1 MNQSERKYLLK
12 RVDKIALS
20 LNNQLNSN
28 LGKHWS
34 IKEATAQAIAD
45 GKVTVQK
52 HYKEIIIT
60 KIIDAS
66 VYSYGS
72 SLGSMDIEDLLDGF
86 VELKDKVNQHNKKQ
100 DEKIKIAN
108 QKLQMETDRIRDIMA
123 MDQKLTQESAVQ
135 YLQDFEK
142 YILL

>member
-1 MNQSERKYLLK
+1 MNQSERRYLLK

-20 LNNQLNSN
+20 LNNQLNSQ
-28 LGKHWS
+28 LGKHWC

-45 GKVTVQK
+45 GKVTIQK
-52 HYKEIIIT
+52 HYKEIILT
-60 KIIDAS
+60 KIIDTKT
-66 VYSYGS
+66 YSYGT
-72 SLGSMDIEDLLDGF
+72 SLGSMDLEDLLDGF
-86 VELKDKVNQHNKKQ
+86 VELKDKVNQHNKKH

-108 QKLQMETDRIRDIMA
+108 KKLQMETDRLRDIMA
-123 MDQKLTQESAVQ
+123 MDQELTQESAVS

>member
-1 MNQSERKYLLK
+1 MNQSERRYLLK

-20 LNNQLNSN
+20 LNNQLNSQ

-45 GKVTVQK
+45 GKVTIQK

-60 KIIDAS
+60 KIIDTDT
-66 VYSYGS
+66 YSYGS
-72 SLGSMDIEDLLDGF
+72 RLGSMNLEDLLDGF
-86 VELKDKVNQHNKKQ
+86 VKLKDEVDQHNERK
-100 DEKIKIAN
+100 DEEVKIAK
-108 QKLQMETDRIRDIMA
+108 QKLKMETDRLRDIMA
-123 MDQKLTQESAVQ
+123 MDQELTQESAVQ

-142 YILL
+142 YVLL

>member
-1 MNQSERKYLLK
+1 MNQSERRYLLK

-20 LNNQLNSN
+20 LNNQLNSK

-34 IKEATAQAIAD
+34 IKEATAQAIVD
-45 GKVTVQK
+45 GKITVQK

-60 KIIDAS
+60 KIIDKPT
-66 VYSYGS
+66 YSYGS
-72 SLGSMDIEDLLDGF
+72 SLGSIDLEDLLDGF
-86 VELKDKVNQHNKKQ
+86 VELKDKVSQHNKKQ

-108 QKLQMETDRIRDIMA
+108 QKLKMETDRLRDIMA

>member
-1 MNQSERKYLLK
+1 MNQSERRYLLK

-20 LNNQLNSN
+20 LNNQLNN
-28 LGKHWS
+28 QLGKHWS

-45 GKVTVQK
+45 GKVTIQK

-60 KIIDAS
+60 KIIDTAT
-66 VYSYGS
+66 YSYGT
-72 SLGSMDIEDLLDGF
+72 SLGSMDLEDLLDGF
-86 VELKDKVNQHNKKQ
+86 VKLKDEVDQHNERK
-100 DEKIKIAN
+100 DEEVKIAK

-123 MDQKLTQESAVQ
+123 MDQKLTQESAVS

>member
-20 LNNQLNSN
+20 LNNQLNSQ

-34 IKEATAQAIAD
+34 IKEATATAITK
-45 GKVTVQK
+45 GEVKIQK
-52 HYKEIIIT
+52 DYKKIIID
-60 KIIDAS
+60 KIINGHS
-66 VYSYGS
+66 YSYDSIGS
-72 SLGSMDIEDLLDGF
+72 IDITDLLDGF
-86 VELKDKVNQHNKKQ
+86 VELKDVVDQHNEIH